1 MHLHNIVQV
10 MVEWMAYNGYGTG
23 LNWTK
28 ECDFYDS
35 VKEGWRLSTDV
46 ENSHSYQLLLRVVI
60 QSTKEPL
67 FASVGTSVNSPPH
80 NPENVRTGTTGKE
93 WSILYAS
100 ALIMTSFQYPIILP
114 LVLIDE
120 IGIR

>member
-1 MHLHNIVQV
+1 
-10 MVEWMAYNGYGTG
+10 MAYNGYGTG

-35 VKEGWRLSTDV
+35 VKEGWGLSTDV
-46 ENSHSYQLLLRVVI
+46 ENRPEQSFLSIIITCRHTINKRTPLCLRWYFC
-60 QSTKEPL
+60 E
-67 FASVGTSVNSPPH
+67 FPPTTH
-80 NPENVRTGTTGKE
+80 LENVRTGTTGKE